1 MTRRRTIL
9 ICDINKLLTLRK
21 NAALNQEALAGAA
34 KLSVRTIQRAEKGD
48 PIDLQSV
55 REIANALN
63 VEPKDLVKSGENQ
76 LITNSDAVATEELM
90 LKNDPSGRH
99 FFAKR
104 FGRAFPGVREVVWYE
119 DQEEIEE
126 RLERLLLSI
135 PTTPHSAL
143 WWLRGSSNMYIHEFR
158 KLGSGVFVLN
168 EMELRIAKIAVV
180 YSNSDRRKFVYMDCE
195 GLPPTGVYDW
205 YDELMPRILERGG
218 YCCEEYGEFDGK
230 KVTRQEYDDGA
241 AIVDGKLID
250 LPVNTNLRARY
261 LTPYNFIIGPNG
273 SVANNVMNDA
283 EIEQILDNMLRG
295 DRNLDDLIRAMEK
308 LPCQDRT

>member
-1 MTRRRTIL
+1 M
-9 ICDINKLLTLRK
+9 ICDIEKLLTLRK

-63 VEPKDLVKSGENQ
+63 VEPKDFVISGKDR
-76 LITNSDAVATEELM
+76 LTTGSKTAATEELI
-90 LKNDPSGRH
+90 LKEDPSGRH

-126 RLERLLLSI
+126 RLQRLLLPI

-143 WWLRGSSNMYIHEFR
+143 WWLRGSSNMYIYEFS

-168 EMELRIAKIAVV
+168 EKELKIAKMAVV

-205 YDELMPRILERGG
+205 YDELIPTTLERGG

-230 KVTRQEYDDGA
+230 KVSRQEYDDGA

-250 LPVNTNLRARY
+250 LPVNTNLRTRY

-273 SVANNVMNDA
+273 SVANKIMNDA
-283 EIEQILDNMLRG
+283 EIEQILDDMLRG
-295 DRNLDDLIRAMEK
+295 DRNLDDLIRAMDK
-308 LPCQDRT
+308 LPWQDRT